1 MIGAISAEGHCPQII
16 EGLIRKI
23 HIGLQEILEN
33 DIKWTKLKK
42 PHSPTRPTCRAPRGQ
57 TSPKLPIQDNPHLK
71 TFLNQFVAKFSLRKL
86 LAEKNCHKIKD
97 SATIF
102 IRKIKE

>member
-33 DIKWTKLKK
+33 DIK
-42 PHSPTRPTCRAPRGQ
+42 
-57 TSPKLPIQDNPHLK
+57 
-71 TFLNQFVAKFSLRKL
+71 
-86 LAEKNCHKIKD
+86 
-97 SATIF
+97 
-102 IRKIKE
+102 